1 MYIDRNVE
9 CILVDLEKV
18 LEWTSRIVCAV
29 LWCESTSSVVSIL
42 QLENNLNEID
52 TIIEQPWLE
61 VKEKKKKPT
70 MLLGTVYQSSPEM
83 DSIIK
88 WLYKIEIVLLI
99 ITSTFLGTIILPGD
113 TNINRTSTF
122 KNNI

>member
-29 LWCESTSSVVSIL
+29 LCESTSSVVSIL

-61 VKEKKKKPT
+61 VKEEKKKKP
-70 MLLGTVYQSSPEM
+70 QCS
-83 DSIIK
+83 
-88 WLYKIEIVLLI
+88 
-99 ITSTFLGTIILPGD
+99 
-113 TNINRTSTF
+113 
-122 KNNI
+122 

>member
-29 LWCESTSSVVSIL
+29 LCESTSSVVSIL
-42 QLENNLNEID
+42 QLENNRNETD

-61 VKEKKKKPT
+61 AKEKK
-70 MLLGTVYQSSPEM
+70 
-83 DSIIK
+83 
-88 WLYKIEIVLLI
+88 
-99 ITSTFLGTIILPGD
+99 
-113 TNINRTSTF
+113 
-122 KNNI
+122 

>member
-29 LWCESTSSVVSIL
+29 LCESTSSVVSIL

-61 VKEKKKKPT
+61 VKEKK
-70 MLLGTVYQSSPEM
+70 
-83 DSIIK
+83 
-88 WLYKIEIVLLI
+88 
-99 ITSTFLGTIILPGD
+99 
-113 TNINRTSTF
+113 
-122 KNNI
+122 

>member
-29 LWCESTSSVVSIL
+29 LCESTSSVVSIL

-61 VKEKKKKPT
+61 VKEKKLK
-70 MLLGTVYQSSPEM
+70 SPQC
-83 DSIIK
+83 S
-88 WLYKIEIVLLI
+88 
-99 ITSTFLGTIILPGD
+99 
-113 TNINRTSTF
+113 
-122 KNNI
+122 